1 MSLLF
6 GWAEGRGMKQVELY
20 ARVRRAVQVE
30 GMSRREAARRF
41 GIDPKTVAKML
52 RFSVPPCYRRSKPAA
67 RPKLD
72 PFVAIIDQILETD
85 RAAPAKQRHTAQ
97 RIFERL
103 RDEHGYA
110 GGYTIVK
117 DYVREQR
124 CRRREMFIPLHHP
137 PGHAQV
143 DFGEALAI
151 IGGVEQKIHV
161 FAMDLPHS
169 DAGFVKAYPA
179 ETTEAFLDGH
189 VSAFAF
195 FGGVPQSIL
204 YDNTKLAVARIVGD
218 GKRIRTRAF
227 AELVSHFLF
236 RDRFGRPGKGNDK
249 GKVEGLV
256 KYTQRTFMTPLP
268 HAVSFAALNAALA
281 ERCHARQGERAGRQE
296 ETIGERLVRDLAAL
310 RGIPQ
315 GLFEACEKKPAKVSS
330 TGLVRYRM
338 NDYSVPTRF
347 AFQNVIVKG
356 FVDAVVIVAGAE
368 IIARHERIYGRNQFV
383 FDPKHYLALLEQKPG
398 ALDQAAPLQS
408 WTLPE
413 EFQRIRRLLES
424 RMGNRGKKEFI
435 QILRLLE
442 VFEEAIVAAAVV
454 QAMQLGAISFDAVKQ
469 LVLARIE
476 RRPAR
481 LDLARYPYL
490 PTAEVRTTA
499 AADYAALLSRSAP

>member
-1 MSLLF
+1 
-6 GWAEGRGMKQVELY
+6 V
-20 ARVRRAVQVE
+20 
-30 GMSRREAARRF
+30 
-41 GIDPKTVAKML
+41 
-52 RFSVPPCYRRSKPAA
+52 
-67 RPKLD
+67 
-72 PFVAIIDQILETD
+72 
-85 RAAPAKQRHTAQ
+85 
-97 RIFERL
+97 
-103 RDEHGYA
+103 
-110 GGYTIVK
+110 VK
-117 DYVREQR
+117 DYVRLKRARMKEA
-124 CRRREMFIPLHHP
+124 FVPLAHP

-143 DFGEALAI
+143 DFGQCI
-151 IGGVEQKIHV
+151 GVIGGVRTVLHV
-161 FAMDLPHS
+161 FCFDLPHS
-169 DAGFVKAYPA
+169 DAPFVKAYPG

-218 GKRIRTRAF
+218 GRRIRTRAF

-268 HAVSFAALNAALA
+268 HAASFAALNASLA
-281 ERCHARQGERAGRQE
+281 ERCRARQAERAGRQE
-296 ETIGERLVRDLAAL
+296 ETIGERLVRDLTAL

-315 GLFEACEKKPAKVSS
+315 GLFEPCEKKPARVAS

-338 NDYSVPTRF
+338 NDYSVPTCF
-347 AFQNVIVKG
+347 AFQDVMVKG
-356 FVDAVVIVAGAE
+356 FVDEVVIVAGAE
-368 IIARHERIYGRNQFV
+368 IVARHERIYGRNQFV

-408 WTLPE
+408 WNLPE

-442 VFEEAIVAAAVV
+442 VFEEAIVAAGVV

-481 LDLARYPYL
+481 LDLTRYPYL
-490 PTAEVRTTA
+490 PTAEVKATV
-499 AADYAALLSRSAP
+499 AADYTVLLSRSAA